1 MVEASVAVEKKQK
14 PWIPKVERYLGM
26 HNGTVSG
33 KWFEKS
39 RRARKTHANYTT
51 YLLIYIM
58 KTISRML
65 HIGGNQER

>member
-39 RRARKTHANYTT
+39 RRARKTHAERRAE
-51 YLLIYIM
+51 
-58 KTISRML
+58 ISARAKSK
-65 HIGGNQER
+65 R